1 VEVAAEAVQVALA
14 AALAVEGAQAAPV
27 AEVALVAPVGV
38 PVALVVVLLEVEL
51 RPLYLVLDHKVLL
64 TGHALSV
71 LSVLTQR
78 RVNLTRHY
86 VIPLLLLLLWALL

>member
-1 VEVAAEAVQVALA
+1 MEVAAEAVQVALA

-27 AEVALVAPVGV
+27 AEVVLVAPVGV

-64 TGHALSV
+64 TGHVLSV
-71 LSVLTQR
+71 LSVLT
-78 RVNLTRHY
+78 
-86 VIPLLLLLLWALL
+86 

>member
-1 VEVAAEAVQVALA
+1 MAVQVARA
-14 AALAVEGAQAAPV
+14 AALAVEVAQVAPAAALAAVAVQVAPV
-27 AEVALVAPVGV
+27 AV

-64 TGHALSV
+64 TGYTLSV

-78 RVNLTRHY
+78 RVTLTRQY
-86 VIPLLLLLLWALL
+86 VIPLLPLLFWALL